1 MSIGIRPTRD
11 KLIFPLAIMRILHH
25 FSIPI
30 LDSPLFTVMGDIS
43 AASIRRSEAQLQPKR
58 LQTKTTNPPAPT
70 IPSTSTP
77 SSSMSGVTLKAVMAQ
92 LQCIDAHLDTLT
104 TELY

>member
-25 FSIPI
+25 FSILI

-58 LQTKTTNPPAPT
+58 LQTKMTNPPAPT

-77 SSSMSGVTLKAVMAQ
+77 SSSMSSVTLEAVMAQ
-92 LQCIDAHLDTLT
+92 L
-104 TELY
+104 

>member
-25 FSIPI
+25 FSILI

-58 LQTKTTNPPAPT
+58 LQTKMTNPPAPT

-77 SSSMSGVTLKAVMAQ
+77 SSSMSGVALEAVMAQ